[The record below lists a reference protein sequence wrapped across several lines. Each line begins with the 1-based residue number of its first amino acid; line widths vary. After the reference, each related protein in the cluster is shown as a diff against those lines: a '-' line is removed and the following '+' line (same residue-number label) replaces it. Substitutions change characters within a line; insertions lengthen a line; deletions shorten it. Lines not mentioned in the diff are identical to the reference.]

1 MKKLLGLLLT
11 LTLIF
16 TLVGCIKET
25 EDLPKAPNGI
35 AIGEHVFMTGEVAEI
50 DDETVR
56 IINGEYCDNIIF
68 AKEKDSDIDFTFE
81 VGEIINVGY
90 DGTIMESYP
99 CQATIMMWNY
109 PE

>member
-11 LTLIF
+11 LALMF

-35 AIGEHVFMTGEVAEI
+35 AVGEPMFMLGEVAEI
-50 DDETVR
+50 SDTTVR

-68 AKEKDSDIDFTFE
+68 SKESDSDIEFTFN

-99 CQATIMMWNY
+99 CQATILMWNY